1 MGWSL
6 MRRHRK
12 GQTFR
17 PPSAADSAASADT
30 VEAFRNRPAQPQD
43 RAPPSGDIVVKTP
56 PDGIP
61 ARCDTTI
68 YSAICTRCIEVGH
81 ADEKTI
87 VETDAPLGVFNLY
100 PDAVAGEIY
109 VITSL
114 TAYGT
119 RYVSG
124 EPC

>member
-1 MGWSL
+1 M
-6 MRRHRK
+6 MRRYRK
-12 GQTFR
+12 GQTWR

-43 RAPPSGDIVVKTP
+43 RAPLRGDIVVKTP

-61 ARCDTTI
+61 ARCGTTI
-68 YSAICTRCIEVGH
+68 YSATCTRCIEAGN

-87 VETDAPLGVFNLY
+87 LDTDEEMIVFNLY
-100 PDAVAGEIY
+100 PDAVAGAVY
-109 VITSL
+109 VVTSL
-114 TAYGT
+114 TACGT